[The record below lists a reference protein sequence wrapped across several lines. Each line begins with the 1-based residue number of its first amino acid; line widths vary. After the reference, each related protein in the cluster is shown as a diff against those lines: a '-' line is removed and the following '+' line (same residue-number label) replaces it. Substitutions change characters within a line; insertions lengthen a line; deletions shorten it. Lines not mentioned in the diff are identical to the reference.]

1 MKCRVNG
8 QEVELEAD
16 IKPLPRVE
24 DKRAPSP
31 TITFPDPEE
40 LCRKYR
46 AFLERVDGLIR
57 EALEDPGPLTK
68 ARQSLPGR
76 WDFYYPNLKWG
87 SVGVELEGLT
97 EQEVGQGKDKPVFS
111 EDIAM
116 LRFIPEGW
124 PGPGA

>member
-1 MKCRVNG
+1 MKCRVND

-16 IKPLPRVE
+16 LKPLPRVE

-46 AFLERVDGLIR
+46 AFLERVDGLVR
-57 EALEDPGPLTK
+57 EALEDPGPLVK
-68 ARQSLPGR
+68 AKQSLPGR
-76 WDFYYPNLKWG
+76 WNLYYPDLKWG

-97 EQEVGQGKDKPVFS
+97 EQEVGQGKGKPVFS
-111 EDIAM
+111 VDIAM
-116 LRFIPEGW
+116 LRFIPEGQQVL
-124 PGPGA
+124 GA